1 MKKITI
7 GSLADKYETK
17 DIKIKDAAREA
28 SKNNPIER
36 FCINKL
42 HGFRNFKID
51 FDDSYKIILSENGQ
65 GKTTILKTINA
76 IISENIAALRSIN
89 FESVEIKFKNSEQ
102 ISINKEDLE
111 YEPTSPAYKYMSKKV
126 DQKILSEILSISTQR
141 STIAKKTQEIQKKFD
156 EKNIKVS
163 SLAVRDLISEK
174 YESGVIFK
182 NSSFFGEIKKNFNLK
197 TLYLPTYRRIED
209 DIITPGAGEDH
220 FTNEFMNFGLADV
233 EKRLSDIRG
242 ETLTTSINSMT
253 RINSEILT
261 RLVNG
266 LRISDADKSTIR
278 ENSGKIDL
286 VLNRI
291 GHNLSE
297 KDKIKISSLVSTGEI
312 FEGSTNATLI
322 YFLSQMFEIFL
333 DQKRSDEALN
343 NFSKMCSK
351 YFVNKKMIYDEKDLS
366 VKIICRDSGNEIKLN
381 ELSSGEKQI
390 VSLFSMLLLEQ
401 NKKFAVFFD
410 EPELSLSVEWQ
421 KTIIHDLISTKN
433 CSLLI
438 AMTHSPFIFTDLSEY
453 TSDLR
458 EYFN

>member
-7 GSLADKYETK
+7 GQIAESYEAN
-17 DIKIKDAAREA
+17 DIIMNEKEA
-28 SKNNPIER
+28 SENNPIEKFR
-36 FCINKL
+36 INKL
-42 HGFRNFKID
+42 HGFRNFEIG
-51 FDDSYKIILSENGQ
+51 FNNPYKIILSENGQ

-76 IISENIAALRSIN
+76 IISENISTLRSIN
-89 FESVEIKFKNSEQ
+89 FESIEIKFKNSDP

-111 YEPTSPAYKYMSKKV
+111 YEPTSSAYKYISKKV
-126 DQKILSEILSISTQR
+126 DQKTLSNVLSISIKQ
-141 STIAKKTQEIQKKFD
+141 IAAAKKALLIKEEFD
-156 EKNIKVS
+156 KNGIKIS
-163 SLAVRDLISEK
+163 SLAVKDLISEE
-174 YESGVIFK
+174 YGAEVIVK
-182 NSSFFGEIKKNFNLK
+182 NNSFFGEIRKKFNLK

-209 DIITPGAGEDH
+209 EISSPEHGENQ
-220 FTNEFMNFGLADV
+220 FSKEFMNFGLADV

-242 ETLTTSINSMT
+242 ETLSTSINSMT

-261 RLVNG
+261 RLING
-266 LRISDADKSTIR
+266 LEISEDDKSNIR
-278 ENSGKIDL
+278 SNSGKIEIMLD
-286 VLNRI
+286 RI
-291 GHNLSE
+291 GHTLSKE
-297 KDKIKISSLVSTGEI
+297 DKTKIIDLVKGGKI
-312 FEGSTNATLI
+312 FQEPINSALI
-322 YFLSQMFEIFL
+322 YFLSQMFRIFI

-343 NFSKMCSK
+343 NFSKICTK
-351 YFVNKKMIYDEKDLS
+351 YFVNKEMTYDEKGLS
-366 VKIICRDSGNEIKLN
+366 VKIICHNSGNEIKLN

-421 KTIIHDLISTKN
+421 KTIIRDLISTKK

-438 AMTHSPFIFTDLSEY
+438 AMTHSPFIFTGLSKH